1 MLEIKTCPTCGS
13 PRFRRVRRDWK
24 SEFKGEAYVVRD
36 LEYFEC
42 ENCGERLYDRDAMR
56 RIEKVSPAYSKMR
69 AKQ

>member
-1 MLEIKTCPTCGS
+1 
-13 PRFRRVRRDWK
+13 VRRDWK